1 MSLTNKRFDPLLP
14 LLAGVD
20 LPLFLLLELLLSS
33 FCVCGELLA
42 LFLGLLLSDLFL
54 SVPPGGIAA
63 MSGCYDDEEKL
74 VQTKKVLPIAY

>member
-1 MSLTNKRFDPLLP
+1 MSLTNKRFDPLLQP
-14 LLAGVD
+14 AIA

-33 FCVCGELLA
+33 FCVCGVLLA

-63 MSGCYDDEEKL
+63 MSGCYDDEEKM